1 MLPDVC
7 GFSSYFSRV
16 LSKTACFHDWY
27 LKNLYVAN
35 TGKEIVQP
43 SKNGLTSIQ
52 IEFCTSNNDVSY
64 LLAFVNAST
73 FNVQM
78 NISGDVS
85 KQSFTSFGRCYVYN
99 IEQNNMTQKHE
110 FIFEGNSS
118 IEITCEKV
126 KCKKICN
133 TPFI

>member
-1 MLPDVC
+1 MQAGIGVTVI
-7 GFSSYFSRV
+7 GAIGYGVYRV
-16 LSKTACFHDWY
+16 IRL
-27 LKNLYVAN
+27 
-35 TGKEIVQP
+35 I
-43 SKNGLTSIQ
+43 
-52 IEFCTSNNDVSY
+52 CTSNNDVSY

-85 KQSFTSFGRCYVYN
+85 KQSFTSFGRCYIYN
-99 IEQNNMTQKHE
+99 IEQNNMNQKHE

>member
-85 KQSFTSFGRCYVYN
+85 KQSFTSFGRCYVY
-99 IEQNNMTQKHE
+99 KA
-110 FIFEGNSS
+110 
-118 IEITCEKV
+118 
-126 KCKKICN
+126 
-133 TPFI
+133 TPHKWQDSHRRTRIL